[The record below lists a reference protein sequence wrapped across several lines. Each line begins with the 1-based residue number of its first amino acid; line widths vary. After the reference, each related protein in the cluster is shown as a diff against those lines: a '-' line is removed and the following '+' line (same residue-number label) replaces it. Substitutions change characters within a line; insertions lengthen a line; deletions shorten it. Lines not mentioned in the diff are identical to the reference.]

1 MDAIQ
6 VTGEEIV
13 KVRKSFKVKE
23 GDIKRDVEIILDW
36 LKQQQHLPKIEDE
49 NFIERCLL
57 RNKFRVEQTKQKLD
71 GYCTLR
77 GVHLNMFEDWKSIVP
92 SRELT

>member
-36 LKQQQHLPKIEDE
+36 LKQQQHLPKIEGTS
-49 NFIERCLL
+49 II
-57 RNKFRVEQTKQKLD
+57 VSTKGQVKAV
-71 GYCTLR
+71 Y
-77 GVHLNMFEDWKSIVP
+77 
-92 SRELT
+92 LTGM